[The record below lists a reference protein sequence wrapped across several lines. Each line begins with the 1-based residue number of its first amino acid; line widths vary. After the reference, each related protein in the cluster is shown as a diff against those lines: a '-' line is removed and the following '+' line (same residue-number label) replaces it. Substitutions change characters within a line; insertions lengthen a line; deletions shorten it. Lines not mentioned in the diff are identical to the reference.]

1 MRGMVV
7 EFPLVVQDGVIRV
20 VQFEQVLQ
28 GPSGLFVGCVDI
40 MDPHWWDVEY
50 CLAFPGWKETERG

>member
-1 MRGMVV
+1 M

-28 GPSGLFVGCVDI
+28 GPGRLFVGCIDL
-40 MDPHWWDVEY
+40 MDLHWWNIKD
-50 CLAFPGWKETERG
+50 CLAFPRW